1 MSQSRPQVERV
12 ILEYEARTSSALSDI
27 ERIDDATENL
37 EARIERLSRQDVTV
51 NADVN
56 LTGSVLSDLEA
67 LDSASYTPEI
77 DPTVN
82 DAPIDKVKDLDSE
95 KVTPEID
102 AQETTEGKAILDR
115 LQEIRDLDAIQIAL
129 DIQSQGG
136 ELLQTVVNLLGESE
150 AAAARLTAQIGADL
164 PDAEQRINDI
174 FAATGAA
181 RADVAGA
188 LATGVQLGID
198 PDDLDAAVVAATN
211 LSTIFGGDITE
222 NLRTAQ
228 QLVKTGLVPDIQ
240 EAFDLL
246 TAGNQAGL
254 NADGGLAGTLTEY
267 ASTIRQA
274 GLDGSEALGLIQSGL
289 DAGFDNA
296 DRVLDAVREFGIR
309 ANDTGDANAQ
319 AALDTLG
326 LPTPDEARASGGETG
341 AAYLQSVLDAIQ
353 AAPADEQ
360 RSLTTALFGTQA
372 EDFGLDTLLSLDPV
386 NEFFD
391 TIEGRATDA
400 SAAFN
405 DTLGATVATFFR
417 EAQVSIEN
425 FLNNSTFRQTLDDF
439 KANLQGTLDALQSGE
454 SLPDAIEIGFRIPGF
469 SDQVDRI
476 QSAIGNF
483 VISLLEMIANVQ
495 SFLGKDNSGTQAE
508 IARLSANQFAF
519 DVQSVDP
526 TEIGGLVRTALERGV
541 SESDLAGLI
550 DTAIQEQLAAGN
562 VGNAQAI
569 ADGAGLQSATV
580 TGFFAGVQT
589 GTETLQQG
597 IDESLASFQLR
608 VATLQRILENSGQ
621 AVDVQV
627 NPIVDTTE
635 SQAAIDAAAT
645 ELRTQFDDAFNEG
658 NLTEALTLA
667 EQLGDP
673 ATLEQVQFYAQQM
686 RDEFNAALAEGNTD
700 AALDAAQYLPDDAE
714 LQAAAQAN
722 ATAFTTAFND
732 ALSTGDTTTAT
743 AIANLLG
750 DETLLQQIDDY
761 REKISE
767 VKDGFDD
774 FTAASEG
781 VSTTVTGV
789 TSDIASIADSSE
801 AMKDGLSEHATAAGA
816 AMTAMSDEVEMAV
829 RGNSIVP
836 DIESILTAAEE
847 NLPEAGSYAKMFAA
861 DLQALDR
868 TGTAAMLRLRGEI
881 AATAAAAASLIAS
894 LSGVPSS
901 VGGAGGGNTTINV
914 NNNVTN
920 NSAAAAAASQADTD
934 SAFRGNPY

>member
-1 MSQSRPQVERV
+1 MSQQSRPQVERV
-12 ILEYEARTSSALSDI
+12 ILEYEARTGAALSDI
-27 ERIDDATENL
+27 ERIDDAAENL
-37 EARIERLSRQDVTV
+37 EARIERLSRQDVSIE
-51 NADVN
+51 ADVSIN
-56 LTGSVLSDLEA
+56 SSVLNDLEA
-67 LDSASYTPEI
+67 LNSATYTPEI
-77 DPTVN
+77 DPTID
-82 DAPIDKVKDLDSE
+82 DAPIKAVTDLDSE
-95 KVTPEID
+95 VVTPEVD
-102 AQETTEGKAILDR
+102 TQETTEGKAVLDR
-115 LQEIRDLDAIQIAL
+115 LDEIRNLQVIDLAL
-129 DIQSQGG
+129 NIGGQGAT
-136 ELLQTVVNLLGESE
+136 LLQNVVGLIGESE
-150 AAAARLTAQIGADL
+150 AAAARLTAQIGQDL

-181 RADVAGA
+181 REDVAGA
-188 LATGVQLGID
+188 LAAGVQLGID
-198 PDDLDAAVVAATN
+198 PADLDQAVIAAQN
-211 LSTIFGGDITE
+211 LSTVFGGDITE

-240 EAFDLL
+240 GAFDLL
-246 TAGNQAGL
+246 TAGNQEGL
-254 NADGGLAGTLTEY
+254 NVDGSLFGTLTEY

-289 DAGFDNA
+289 AAGFDNA

-326 LPTPDEARASGGETG
+326 LPTPDEARTSGGETG
-341 AAYLQSVLDAIQ
+341 AAYLQSVIDAIQ
-353 AAPADEQ
+353 AAPADQQ

-372 EDFGLDTLLSLDPV
+372 EDFGVDTLLSLDPV

-391 TIEGRATDA
+391 TIEGRAEEA
-400 SAAFN
+400 STAFN

-483 VISLLEMIANVQ
+483 VISLLEMISNVQ

-508 IARLSANQFAF
+508 IARLAGGQLAF
-519 DVQSVDP
+519 DIQNAAP
-526 TEIGGLVRTALERGV
+526 EEIGALVRTAMERGV
-541 SESDLAGLI
+541 SEADIGTLI
-550 DTAIQEQLAAGN
+550 GTAIDEQLALGN
-562 VGNAQAI
+562 VGAAQDI
-569 ADGAGLQSATV
+569 ASGAGAGSSTLSTFFGGVMTNQTTV
-580 TGFFAGVQT
+580 TQGLDETFEQFQARLDAMRLQLEQSGF
-589 GTETLQQG
+589 
-597 IDESLASFQLR
+597 
-608 VATLQRILENSGQ
+608 
-621 AVDVQV
+621 AVDIQA
-627 NPIVDTTE
+627 NPSIVLDGYE
-635 SQAAIDAAAT
+635 EKLGAAAD
-645 ELRTQFDDAFNEG
+645 ELRAQFDDAFNEG
-658 NLTEALTLA
+658 NLTEALTIA

-673 ATLEQVQFYAQQM
+673 AVLEQVQFYATQM

-722 ATAFTTAFND
+722 ASAFTTAFND

-761 REKISE
+761 RTKISE

-774 FTAASEG
+774 FTAATEG

-789 TSDIASIADSSE
+789 TADIASIADSSE
-801 AMKDGLSEHATAAGA
+801 AMKDGLSEHASAAGA

-847 NLPEAGSYAKMFAA
+847 NLPEAGSYAKMFAT

-868 TGTAAMLRLRGEI
+868 IGTAAMLRLRGEI
-881 AATAAAAASLIAS
+881 AATAAAAASLIAT

-901 VGGAGGGNTTINV
+901 VGGGGGNTTINV

-934 SAFRGNPY
+934 SVFRGNPY

>member
-27 ERIDDATENL
+27 ERIDDATESL

-67 LDSASYTPEI
+67 LDSATYTPEI

-82 DAPIDKVKDLDSE
+82 DAPIKAVTDLDSE
-95 KVTPEID
+95 TVTPEVD
-102 AQETTEGKAILDR
+102 VQETTEGKAVLDR
-115 LQEIRDLDAIQIAL
+115 LDEIRNLQAIQIAL
-129 DIQSQGG
+129 NIGGRGKEIIQDIVG
-136 ELLQTVVNLLGESE
+136 LLGESE
-150 AAAARLTAQIGADL
+150 AAAARLTAQIGEEL
-164 PDAEQRINDI
+164 PNAEARINDV
-174 FAATGAA
+174 FAATGAGREEIVTLFA
-181 RADVAGA
+181 RGIS
-188 LATGVQLGID
+188 LGISED
-198 PDDLDAAVVAATN
+198 EIDGVVTSALSFATVFDEDVNAA
-211 LSTIFGGDITE
+211 IT
-222 NLRTAQ
+222 TAN
-228 QLVKTGLVPDIQ
+228 QLVDQGLADNFT
-240 EAFDLL
+240 EAFDLI
-246 TAGNQAGL
+246 TAGFQEGANRGGDFLDVL
-254 NADGGLAGTLTEY
+254 NEYGTTF
-267 ASTIRQA
+267 SN
-274 GLDGSEALGLIQSGL
+274 LGLSGEETLSLITSGL
-289 DAGFDNA
+289 EAGFDNA
-296 DRVLDAVREFGIR
+296 DRIADAVREFGIR
-309 ANDTGDANAQ
+309 ATNDENTQ

-326 LPTPDEARASGGETG
+326 LPTPEEAAAAGELTGGEYLNAVF
-341 AAYLQSVLDAIQ
+341 AALGNVES
-353 AAPADEQ
+353 ETQ
-360 RSLTTALFGTQA
+360 RTALTQA
-372 EDFGLDTLLSLDPV
+372 LFATQSEDFGVDTLLNLDAA

-391 TIEGRATDA
+391 TIEGRAEEA
-400 SAAFN
+400 STAFN

-439 KANLQGTLDALQSGE
+439 KANLEGTLDALQSGE
-454 SLPDAIEIGFRIPGF
+454 SLPDAIEIGFKIPGF

-483 VISLLEMIANVQ
+483 VISLLEMISNVQ

-508 IARLSANQFAF
+508 IARLSAGQLAF
-519 DVQSVDP
+519 DLQTADSD
-526 TEIGGLVRTALERGV
+526 EIGQLIRTAMERGV
-541 SESDLAGLI
+541 SEADIQGLVT
-550 DTAIQEQLAAGN
+550 TAIDEQLALGN
-562 VGNAQAI
+562 VGAAQDIASAANAR
-569 ADGAGLQSATV
+569 SATLSSFFGGVMTNQTTV
-580 TGFFAGVQT
+580 TQGMDETIEQFQARLDAMRLQLEQSGF
-589 GTETLQQG
+589 
-597 IDESLASFQLR
+597 
-608 VATLQRILENSGQ
+608 
-621 AVDVQV
+621 AVDIQA
-627 NPIVDTTE
+627 NPI
-635 SQAAIDAAAT
+635 IDVGANEEKINAAAE
-645 ELRTQFDDAFNEG
+645 ELRRDFDDAFADGDISAAREYA
-658 NLTEALTLA
+658 T
-667 EQLGDP
+667 QLGDTD
-673 ATLEQVQFYAQQM
+673 ALAAI
-686 RDEFNAALAEGNTD
+686 DEFVASIREGFTEAVASGDLDTALQASEI
-700 AALDAAQYLPDDAE
+700 LPDDAT

-722 ATAFTTAFND
+722 AEMFTTAFNE
-732 ALSTGDTTTAT
+732 ALSTGDTDTAT

-801 AMKDGLSEHATAAGA
+801 AMKDGLSEHASAAGA
-816 AMTAMSDEVEMAV
+816 AMTQMSDEVEMAV

-901 VGGAGGGNTTINV
+901 IGGAGGGNTTVNI

>member
-1 MSQSRPQVERV
+1 MSQQSRPQVERV
-12 ILEYEARTSSALSDI
+12 ILEYEARTSDALSDI
-27 ERIDDATENL
+27 GRLDDATDNL
-37 EARIERLSRQDVTV
+37 EARIERLSSQDISLQADVTI
-51 NADVN
+51 DS
-56 LTGSVLSDLEA
+56 SVLNDLEA
-67 LDSASYTPEI
+67 LDSATYTPEI
-77 DPTVN
+77 DPTID
-82 DAPIDKVKDLDSE
+82 DAPIKAVTDLDSE
-95 KVTPEID
+95 VVTPEVD
-102 AQETTEGKAILDR
+102 TQETTEGKAVLDR
-115 LQEIRDLDAIQIAL
+115 LDEIRNLQVIEIGLNLVGQGLPAL
-129 DIQSQGG
+129 QGA
-136 ELLQTVVNLLGESE
+136 LALIGESE
-150 AAAARLTAQIGADL
+150 AAAARLTAQIGEEL
-164 PDAEQRINDI
+164 PNAEARLGEVYET
-174 FAATGAA
+174 TGASREEIASLFA
-181 RADVAGA
+181 RG
-188 LATGVQLGID
+188 LQLGID
-198 PDDLDAAVVAATN
+198 PAEIDSVATSALGFAQVWDEDVNAALT
-211 LSTIFGGDITE
+211 
-222 NLRTAQ
+222 TAN
-228 QLVKTGLVPDIQ
+228 QLVQQGLAENFT
-240 EAFDLL
+240 EAFDLITVGFQEGANRGGDFL
-246 TAGNQAGL
+246 DVL
-254 NADGGLAGTLTEY
+254 NEYGTTF
-267 ASTIRQA
+267 SN
-274 GLDGSEALGLIQSGL
+274 LGLTGEETLSLLTSGL
-289 DAGFDNA
+289 EAGFDNVDRIA
-296 DRVLDAVREFGIR
+296 DAAREFSIR
-309 ANDTGDANAQ
+309 ATNDENTQ
-319 AALDTLG
+319 AALTQLG
-326 LPTPDEARASGGETG
+326 LPTPEEAAAAGELTGGEYLNAVF
-341 AAYLQSVLDAIQ
+341 AALGNVESTT
-353 AAPADEQ
+353 E
-360 RSLTTALFGTQA
+360 RTSLTQALFGTQA
-372 EDFGLDTLLSLDPV
+372 EDFGVDTLLNLDAA

-391 TIEGRATDA
+391 TIEGRAEEA
-400 SAAFN
+400 STAFN
-405 DTLGATVATFFR
+405 DTLGATVAEFFR
-417 EAQVSIEN
+417 SAQVSIEG
-425 FLNNSTFRQTLDDF
+425 FLNNGTFRQTLDDF

-483 VISLLEMIANVQ
+483 VISLLEMISNVQ

-508 IARLSANQFAF
+508 IARLSQGQLAF
-519 DVQSVDP
+519 DLQTVNPD
-526 TEIGGLVRTALERGV
+526 EIGGLIRTALERGV
-541 SESDLAGLI
+541 SGSDIASLV

-562 VGNAQAI
+562 VGGAQAI

-589 GTETLQQG
+589 GSETLQQG

-608 VATLQRILENSGQ
+608 VAALQRILENSGQ

-627 NPIVDTTE
+627 NPIVDTSA
-635 SQAAIDAAAT
+635 SQTAIDAAAN
-645 ELRTQFDDAFNEG
+645 ELRAQFDDAFNEG
-658 NLTEALTLA
+658 NLTEALTIA

-673 ATLEQVQFYAQQM
+673 AVLEQVQFYATQM

-722 ATAFTTAFND
+722 ASAFTTAFND
-732 ALSTGDTTTAT
+732 ALSSGDTTTAI

-761 REKISE
+761 RTKISE

-774 FTAASEG
+774 FTAATEG

-847 NLPEAGSYAKMFAA
+847 NLPEAGSYAKMFAT

-881 AATAAAAASLIAS
+881 AATAAAAASLIAT

-901 VGGAGGGNTTINV
+901 VGGGGGNTTINV

-934 SAFRGNPY
+934 SVFRGNPY

>member
-37 EARIERLSRQDVTV
+37 EARIERLSRQDVSID
-51 NADVN
+51 ADIN
-56 LTGSVLSDLEA
+56 IDRSVLNDLEA
-67 LDSASYTPEI
+67 LDSATITPEI

-82 DAPIDKVKDLDSE
+82 DAPIKAVTDLDSE
-95 KVTPEID
+95 TVTPEVD
-102 AQETTEGKAILDR
+102 TQETTEGKAVLDR
-115 LQEIRDLDAIQIAL
+115 LDQIRNLQVIDLAL
-129 DIQSQGG
+129 NIGGQGAA
-136 ELLQTVVNLLGESE
+136 LLQNVVGLLGESE
-150 AAAARLTAQIGADL
+150 AAAARLTAQIGEEL
-164 PDAEQRINDI
+164 PDAERRIGEVYTNTTAGREDI
-174 FAATGAA
+174 ANLFARG
-181 RADVAGA
+181 
-188 LATGVQLGID
+188 LQLGISED
-198 PDDLDAAVVAATN
+198 EIDGVVTSALNFAQAFDEDVNAA
-211 LSTIFGGDITE
+211 IT
-222 NLRTAQ
+222 TAN
-228 QLVKTGLVPDIQ
+228 QLVDQGLAENFT
-240 EAFDLL
+240 EAFDLITVGFQEGANRGGDFL
-246 TAGNQAGL
+246 DVL
-254 NADGGLAGTLTEY
+254 NEYGTTF
-267 ASTIRQA
+267 AN
-274 GLDGSEALGLIQSGL
+274 LGLTGQETLSLLTSGL
-289 DAGFDNA
+289 EAGFDNT
-296 DRVLDAVREFGIR
+296 DRIADAVREFGIR
-309 ANDTGDANAQ
+309 ATNDENTQ
-319 AALDTLG
+319 AALTTLG
-326 LPTPDEARASGGETG
+326 LPTPEEAAAAGELTGGEYLNAVF
-341 AAYLQSVLDAIQ
+341 AALGNVES
-353 AAPADEQ
+353 ETQ
-360 RSLTTALFGTQA
+360 RTALTQA
-372 EDFGLDTLLSLDPV
+372 LFATQSEDFGVDTLLNLDAA

-391 TIEGRATDA
+391 TIEGRAEEA
-400 SAAFN
+400 STAFN

-439 KANLQGTLDALQSGE
+439 KSNLQGTLDALQSGE

-495 SFLGKDNSGTQAE
+495 SFLGKDNSGTRAE
-508 IARLSANQFAF
+508 IARLAGGQLSF
-519 DVQSVDP
+519 DIQNAAP
-526 TEIGGLVRTALERGV
+526 EEIGALVRTAMERGV
-541 SESDLAGLI
+541 SEADIGTLI
-550 DTAIQEQLAAGN
+550 GTAIDEQLALGN
-562 VGNAQAI
+562 VGAAQAI
-569 ADGAGLQSATV
+569 ASGAGAGSSTLSTFFGGVMTNQTTV
-580 TGFFAGVQT
+580 TQGLDETFEQFQARLDAMRLQLEQSGF
-589 GTETLQQG
+589 
-597 IDESLASFQLR
+597 
-608 VATLQRILENSGQ
+608 
-621 AVDVQV
+621 AVDIQA
-627 NPIVDTTE
+627 NPSIVLDGYE
-635 SQAAIDAAAT
+635 EKLGAAAV
-645 ELRTQFDDAFNEG
+645 ELRAQFDDAFNEG

-801 AMKDGLSEHATAAGA
+801 AMKDGLSEHASAAGA
-816 AMTAMSDEVEMAV
+816 AMTQMSDEVEMAV

-836 DIESILTAAEE
+836 DIESILAAAEE
-847 NLPEAGSYAKMFAA
+847 NLPQAGIYAKAFAA

-901 VGGAGGGNTTINV
+901 IGGAGGGNTTVNI

>member
-1 MSQSRPQVERV
+1 MSQQSRPQVERV
-12 ILEYEARTSSALSDI
+12 ILEYEARTSDALSDI
-27 ERIDDATENL
+27 GRLDDATDNL
-37 EARIERLSRQDVTV
+37 EARIERLSSQDISLQADVTI
-51 NADVN
+51 DS
-56 LTGSVLSDLEA
+56 SVLNDLEA
-67 LDSASYTPEI
+67 LDSATYTPEI
-77 DPTVN
+77 DPTID
-82 DAPIDKVKDLDSE
+82 DAPIKAVTDLDSE
-95 KVTPEID
+95 VVTPEVD
-102 AQETTEGKAILDR
+102 TQETTEGKAVLDR
-115 LQEIRDLDAIQIAL
+115 LDEIRNLQVIDLAL
-129 DIQSQGG
+129 NIGGQGAT
-136 ELLQTVVNLLGESE
+136 LLQNVVGLIGESE
-150 AAAARLTAQIGADL
+150 AAAARLTAQIGQDL
-164 PDAEQRINDI
+164 PDAEARINDI

-181 RADVAGA
+181 REDVAGA
-188 LATGVQLGID
+188 LAAGVQLGID
-198 PDDLDAAVVAATN
+198 PADLDQAVVAATN

-246 TAGNQAGL
+246 TAGNQSGL

-326 LPTPDEARASGGETG
+326 LPTPDEVRASGGEVG
-341 AAYLQSVLDAIQ
+341 AEYLAGVIEAIE
-353 AAPADEQ
+353 AAPAADQ

-372 EDFGLDTLLSLDPV
+372 EDFGVDTLLSLDPV

-391 TIEGRATDA
+391 TIEGRAEEAGT
-400 SAAFN
+400 AFQ
-405 DTLGATVATFFR
+405 DTLGATVERFFR
-417 EAQVSIEN
+417 EAQVSIEG

-483 VISLLEMIANVQ
+483 VISLLEMIASVQ
-495 SFLGKDNSGTQAE
+495 SFLGKDASGTQAE
-508 IARLSANQFAF
+508 IARLSQGQLAF
-519 DVQSVDP
+519 DLQTVNPD
-526 TEIGGLVRTALERGV
+526 EIGGLIRTALERGV
-541 SESDLAGLI
+541 SGSDIASLV
-550 DTAIQEQLAAGN
+550 DTAIQEQLVVGN
-562 VGNAQAI
+562 VGGAQAI

-580 TGFFAGVQT
+580 TSFFAGVQT
-589 GTETLQQG
+589 GSETLQQG

-608 VATLQRILENSGQ
+608 VAALQRILENSGQ

-627 NPIVDTTE
+627 NPIVDTSA
-635 SQAAIDAAAT
+635 SQTAIDAAAN
-645 ELRTQFDDAFNEG
+645 ELRAQFDDAFNEG
-658 NLTEALTLA
+658 NLTEALTIA

-673 ATLEQVQFYAQQM
+673 AVLEQVQFYATQM

-722 ATAFTTAFND
+722 ASAFTTAFND
-732 ALSTGDTTTAT
+732 ALSSGDTTTAI

-761 REKISE
+761 RTKISE

-774 FTAASEG
+774 FTAATEG

-847 NLPEAGSYAKMFAA
+847 NLPEAGSYAKMFAT

-881 AATAAAAASLIAS
+881 AATAAAAASLIAT

-901 VGGAGGGNTTINV
+901 VGGGGGNTTINV

-934 SAFRGNPY
+934 SVFRGNPY

>member
-12 ILEYEARTSSALSDI
+12 ILEYEARTSDALLDI
-27 ERIDDATENL
+27 GRLDDATDNL
-37 EARIERLSRQDVTV
+37 EARIERLSSQDISIQADVTV
-51 NADVN
+51 DS
-56 LTGSVLSDLEA
+56 SVLNDLEA
-67 LDSASYTPEI
+67 LDSATYTPEI
-77 DPTVN
+77 DPTLDDTSIKAVT
-82 DAPIDKVKDLDSE
+82 DLDSE
-95 KVTPEID
+95 TVTPEVD
-102 AQETTEGKAILDR
+102 TQETPEGKAVLDR
-115 LQEIRDLDAIQIAL
+115 LDEIRNLQVIDLAL
-129 DIQSQGG
+129 NIGGQGAT
-136 ELLQTVVNLLGESE
+136 LLQNVVGLLGESE
-150 AAAARLTAQIGADL
+150 AAAARLTARIGEDL

-174 FAATGAA
+174 FAATGAS
-181 RADVAGA
+181 REEVANA

-198 PDDLDAAVVAATN
+198 PADLDAAATSAIN
-211 LSTIFGGDITE
+211 FANIVGGDVTE

-228 QLVKTGLVPDIQ
+228 QLVKTGLVTDIQ

-246 TAGNQAGL
+246 TAGDQVGL

-289 DAGFDNA
+289 EAGFDNA

-353 AAPADEQ
+353 AAPADQQ

-372 EDFGLDTLLSLDPV
+372 EDFGVDTLLSLDPV

-391 TIEGRATDA
+391 TIEGRAEEA
-400 SAAFN
+400 STAFN

-495 SFLGKDNSGTQAE
+495 AFLGKDNSGTQAE
-508 IARLSANQFAF
+508 IARLASGQLAF
-519 DVQSVDP
+519 DVQNVDP
-526 TEIGGLVRTALERGV
+526 AEIGNIIKTALDRGV
-541 SESDLAGLI
+541 SEADVGGAI
-550 DTAIQEQLAAGN
+550 NTAIQEQLAAGN
-562 VGNAQAI
+562 IQAAQDLISNIGLANATLNVAGFGGAGAQSINVQQQAGETLADFEARLAAMRDEFIAQAGL
-569 ADGAGLQSATV
+569 GASAE
-580 TGFFAGVQT
+580 F
-589 GTETLQQG
+589 
-597 IDESLASFQLR
+597 S
-608 VATLQRILENSGQ
+608 IL
-621 AVDVQV
+621 
-627 NPIVDTTE
+627 PTVDTTE
-635 SQAAIDAAAT
+635 SQQAITDTITRLET
-645 ELRTQFDDAFNEG
+645 ELQAASDEGRLTDALG
-658 NLTEALTLA
+658 IA
-667 EQLGDP
+667 EQLGNPD
-673 ATLEQVQFYAQQM
+673 AIGAITGQIQTAI
-686 RDEFNAALAEGNTD
+686 DTALAEGD
-700 AALDAAQYLPDDAE
+700 FDMAAQLAE
-714 LQAAAQAN
+714 
-722 ATAFTTAFND
+722 
-732 ALSTGDTTTAT
+732 
-743 AIANLLG
+743 AIG
-750 DETLLQQIDDY
+750 DEDLIAKID
-761 REKISE
+761 E
-767 VKDGFDD
+767 
-774 FTAASEG
+774 
-781 VSTTVTGV
+781 
-789 TSDIASIADSSE
+789 
-801 AMKDGLSEHATAAGA
+801 LATAAEEA
-816 AMTAMSDEVEMAV
+816 ATTVDTAAGDMSTAFADADESIGNSIS
-829 RGNSIVP
+829 GNSIVP

-901 VGGAGGGNTTINV
+901 IGGAGGGNTTVNI

-934 SAFRGNPY
+934 NAFRGNPY

>member
-37 EARIERLSRQDVTV
+37 EARIERLSRQDVSID
-51 NADVN
+51 ADIN
-56 LTGSVLSDLEA
+56 IDRSALNDLEA
-67 LDSASYTPEI
+67 LDSATYTPEI
-77 DPTVN
+77 DPTL
-82 DAPIDKVKDLDSE
+82 DDTPIKAVTDLDSE
-95 KVTPEID
+95 TVTPEVD
-102 AQETTEGKAILDR
+102 VQETTEGKAILDR
-115 LQEIRDLDAIQIAL
+115 LDEIRNLQVIDLAL
-129 DIQSQGG
+129 NIGGQGAT
-136 ELLQTVVNLLGESE
+136 LLQNVVGLLGESE
-150 AAAARLTAQIGADL
+150 AAAARLTAQIGEEL

-174 FAATGAA
+174 YKATTASREEVATALARANQLQIDPSEIDAAATSALNFA
-181 RADVAGA
+181 QAFDVDVTESLRA
-188 LATGVQLGID
+188 
-198 PDDLDAAVVAATN
+198 
-211 LSTIFGGDITE
+211 
-222 NLRTAQ
+222 AQ
-228 QLVKTGLVPDIQ
+228 QLVTNGLVPDIQ
-240 EAFDLL
+240 SAFDLF
-246 TAGNQAGL
+246 TAGSQSGL
-254 NADGGLAGTLTEY
+254 NIDGGLLGTLTEY
-267 ASTIRQA
+267 ASTIEQA

-289 DAGFDNA
+289 EAGFDNA

-341 AAYLQSVLDAIQ
+341 AAYLQSVFDAIQ
-353 AAPADEQ
+353 AAPADQQ

-372 EDFGLDTLLSLDPV
+372 EDFGFETLLSLDPV

-391 TIEGRATDA
+391 NIEGRAEEA
-400 SAAFN
+400 STAFN
-405 DTLGATVATFFR
+405 NTLGATVDTFFR
-417 EAQVSIEN
+417 EAQVAVEE

-439 KANLQGTLDALQSGE
+439 KTALQDTLDALQSGE

-495 SFLGKDNSGTQAE
+495 SFLGKDDSGTRAE
-508 IARLSANQFAF
+508 IARLAGGQLSF
-519 DVQSVDP
+519 DIQNAAP
-526 TEIGGLVRTALERGV
+526 EEIGALVRTAMERGV
-541 SESDLAGLI
+541 SEADIGTLI
-550 DTAIQEQLAAGN
+550 GTAIDEQLALGN
-562 VGNAQAI
+562 VGAAQAI
-569 ADGAGLQSATV
+569 ASGAGAGSSTLSTFFGGVMTNQTTV
-580 TGFFAGVQT
+580 T
-589 GTETLQQG
+589 QG
-597 IDESLASFQLR
+597 IDETFEQFQARLDAMR
-608 VATLQRILENSGQ
+608 LQLEQSGF
-621 AVDVQV
+621 AVDIQA
-627 NPIVDTTE
+627 NPSIVLDGYE
-635 SQAAIDAAAT
+635 EKLGAAAV
-645 ELRTQFDDAFNEG
+645 ELRAQFDDAFNEG

-761 REKISE
+761 REKIGE

-774 FTAASEG
+774 FTAATDG

-901 VGGAGGGNTTINV
+901 IGGAGGGNTTVNI

>member
-1 MSQSRPQVERV
+1 MSQSNAQVERV
-12 ILEYEARTSSALSDI
+12 ILEYEARTSDALSDI
-27 ERIDDATENL
+27 GRLDDATDNL
-37 EARIERLSRQDVTV
+37 EARIERLSSQDISLQADVTI
-51 NADVN
+51 DS
-56 LTGSVLSDLEA
+56 SVLNDLEA
-67 LDSASYTPEI
+67 LDSATYTPEI
-77 DPTVN
+77 DPTID
-82 DAPIDKVKDLDSE
+82 DAPIKAVTDLDSE
-95 KVTPEID
+95 VVTPEVD
-102 AQETTEGKAILDR
+102 TQETTEGKAVLDR
-115 LQEIRDLDAIQIAL
+115 LDEIRNLQVIDLAL
-129 DIQSQGG
+129 NIGGQGAT
-136 ELLQTVVNLLGESE
+136 LLQNVVGLIGESE
-150 AAAARLTAQIGADL
+150 AAAARLTAQIGQDL
-164 PDAEQRINDI
+164 PDAEARINDI

-181 RADVAGA
+181 REDVAGA
-188 LATGVQLGID
+188 LAAGVQLGID
-198 PDDLDAAVVAATN
+198 PADLDQAVIAATN

-246 TAGNQAGL
+246 TAGNQSGL

-326 LPTPDEARASGGETG
+326 LPTPDEVRASGGEVG
-341 AAYLQSVLDAIQ
+341 AEYLAGVIEAIE
-353 AAPADEQ
+353 AAPAADQ

-372 EDFGLDTLLSLDPV
+372 EDFGVDTLLSLDPV

-391 TIEGRATDA
+391 TIEGRAEEAGT
-400 SAAFN
+400 AFQ
-405 DTLGATVATFFR
+405 DTLGATVERFFR
-417 EAQVSIEN
+417 EAQVSIEG

-439 KANLQGTLDALQSGE
+439 KTSLQDTLDALSSGE

-483 VISLLEMIANVQ
+483 VISLLEMISSIQ

-508 IARLSANQFAF
+508 IARLAGGQLAF
-519 DVQSVDP
+519 DVQNVDP
-526 TEIGGLVRTALERGV
+526 EEVGGLFRTALERGV
-541 SESDLAGLI
+541 SESDIASI
-550 DTAIQEQLAAGN
+550 VDTAIQERLA
-562 VGNAQAI
+562 VGDISGAQAI

-589 GTETLQQG
+589 GSETLQQG
-597 IDESLASFQLR
+597 IDETLASFQLR
-608 VATLQRILENSGQ
+608 VAALQRILENSGQ

-627 NPIVDTTE
+627 NPIVDTSE
-635 SQAAIDAAAT
+635 SQQAITDAIAQMETDLSAAVSDGRLADA
-645 ELRTQFDDAFNEG
+645 LG
-658 NLTEALTLA
+658 IA
-667 EQLGDP
+667 EQLGNPDYIG
-673 ATLEQVQFYAQQM
+673 AITTQIQGAIDTALSEGDFDTAAQ
-686 RDEFNAALAEGNTD
+686 LAEAIG
-700 AALDAAQYLPDDAE
+700 DDE
-714 LQAAAQAN
+714 L
-722 ATAFTTAFND
+722 
-732 ALSTGDTTTAT
+732 
-743 AIANLLG
+743 IAKV
-750 DETLLQQIDDY
+750 DEL
-761 REKISE
+761 
-767 VKDGFDD
+767 
-774 FTAASEG
+774 
-781 VSTTVTGV
+781 
-789 TSDIASIADSSE
+789 
-801 AMKDGLSEHATAAGA
+801 ATAAEEA
-816 AMTAMSDEVEMAV
+816 ASTVDTAAGDMSTAFEDADESIGNSIS
-829 RGNSIVP
+829 GNSIVP

-847 NLPEAGSYAKMFAA
+847 NLPQAGIYAKMFAT

-881 AATAAAAASLIAS
+881 AATAAAAASLIAT

-901 VGGAGGGNTTINV
+901 VGGGGGNTTINV

-934 SAFRGNPY
+934 SVFRGNPY